1 MQRIRVTFSRGE
13 EVKYLSHL
21 DLMRLWERALRR
33 ADIPLAYSQGF
44 SPHPRIS
51 IAAPLPIGVT
61 SSSELM
67 DILFNKRFS
76 PYYFIKAVGEQLPRG
91 IGLVGVSQVAMQ
103 LPSLQSQVRKAE
115 YCVELDTGR
124 LAQEVEEELKSF
136 MAKSEFPWQHRRD
149 HDVRHYDIRS
159 LVDRLWLVESMG
171 SCCTVGMCLRADSSA
186 TGRAEQ
192 VTLALG
198 FPNPPRSIH
207 RTKLILAGR

>member
-1 MQRIRVTFSRGE
+1 MQRMRVTFSRGE

-61 SSSELM
+61 SISEIM
-67 DILFNKRFS
+67 DILLNKRFS
-76 PYYFIKAVGEQLPRG
+76 PYVFINAVSEQLPRG
-91 IGLVGVSQVAMQ
+91 IGLVGVEQVAMQ
-103 LPSLQSQVRKAE
+103 LPSLQSQVRMAE
-115 YCVELDTGR
+115 YYVELETGR
-124 LAQEVEEELKSF
+124 LAQEVEEELRSF

-149 HDVRHYDIRS
+149 HDIRHYDIRS
-159 LVDRLWLVESMG
+159 LVDRLWLVEWAG
-171 SCCTVGMCLRADSSA
+171 SWCTVGMCLRAGSSA

>member
-1 MQRIRVTFSRGE
+1 MQRMRVTFSRGE

-33 ADIPLAYSQGF
+33 ADVPLAYSQGF

-76 PYYFIKAVGEQLPRG
+76 PYYFMKAVGEQLPRG
-91 IGLVGVSQVAMQ
+91 IGLVGVEQVATQ

-115 YCVELDTGR
+115 YCVELETDR
-124 LAQEVEEELKSF
+124 LAQEVEEELRSF

-159 LVDRLWLVESMG
+159 LVDRLWLVEWMESR
-171 SCCTVGMCLRADSSA
+171 CTVGMCLRTASSA

>member
-33 ADIPLAYSQGF
+33 AGIPLAYSQGF

-76 PYYFIKAVGEQLPRG
+76 PYYFIKAVGEQLPNG
-91 IGLVGVSQVAMQ
+91 IGLIGVGQVAMQ

-115 YCVELDTGR
+115 YCVELETGR
-124 LAQEVEEELKSF
+124 LAQEVEEELMSF

-159 LVDRLWLVESMG
+159 LVDRLWLEECTWSK
-171 SCCTVGMCLRADSSA
+171 CTVGMCLRADSSA

-207 RTKLILAGR
+207 RTKLILAGG

>member
-1 MQRIRVTFSRGE
+1 MQRVRVTFSRGE

-91 IGLVGVSQVAMQ
+91 IGLIGVEQVAMQ

-115 YCVELDTGR
+115 YCVELETGR
-124 LAQEVEEELKSF
+124 LALEVEEELKSF
-136 MAKSEFPWQHRRD
+136 MAKSEFPWKHRRD

-159 LVDRLWLVESMG
+159 LVDRLWLVERMG

-198 FPNPPRSIH
+198 FPDPPRSIH
-207 RTKLILAGR
+207 RTKLILAGK

>member
-76 PYYFIKAVGEQLPRG
+76 PYYFIKAVGEQLPNG
-91 IGLVGVSQVAMQ
+91 IGLIGVEQVAMQ
-103 LPSLQSQVRKAE
+103 LPS
-115 YCVELDTGR
+115 
-124 LAQEVEEELKSF
+124 
-136 MAKSEFPWQHRRD
+136 
-149 HDVRHYDIRS
+149 
-159 LVDRLWLVESMG
+159 
-171 SCCTVGMCLRADSSA
+171 
-186 TGRAEQ
+186 
-192 VTLALG
+192 
-198 FPNPPRSIH
+198 
-207 RTKLILAGR
+207 

>member
-33 ADIPLAYSQGF
+33 AGIPLAYSQGF

-76 PYYFIKAVGEQLPRG
+76 PYYFIKAVSEQLPRG
-91 IGLVGVSQVAMQ
+91 IVLVGVEQVAMQ

-115 YCVELDTGR
+115 YCVELETGR
-124 LAQEVEEELKSF
+124 LAQKVEEELMSF

-159 LVDRLWLVESMG
+159 LVDRLWLEECTWSK
-171 SCCTVGMCLRADSSA
+171 CTVGMCLRADSSA

>member
-67 DILFNKRFS
+67 DIMFNKRFS

-91 IGLVGVSQVAMQ
+91 IILVGVEQVAMQ

-115 YCVELDTGR
+115 YCVELETGR
-124 LAQEVEEELKSF
+124 LAQEVEEELMAF

-159 LVDRLWLVESMG
+159 LVDRLWLVECTG
-171 SCCTVGMCLRADSSA
+171 SSCTVGMCLRADSSA

-198 FPNPPRSIH
+198 FPDPPRSIH
-207 RTKLILAGR
+207 RTKLILAGK

>member
-76 PYYFIKAVGEQLPRG
+76 PYYFIKAVGEQLPNG
-91 IGLVGVSQVAMQ
+91 IDLIGVEQVAMQ

-115 YCVELDTGR
+115 YCVELETGR
-124 LAQEVEEELKSF
+124 LAHEVEEELRSF
-136 MAKSEFPWQHRRD
+136 LAKSELPWQHRRD
-149 HDVRHYDIRS
+149 HDVRHYNIRS
-159 LVDRLWLVESMG
+159 LVDRLWLVERTG

-198 FPNPPRSIH
+198 FPDPPRSIH
-207 RTKLILAGR
+207 RTKLILAGK